1 MTTDLIE
8 WVEPSEDNQPIT
20 FTCSEKEAI
29 DRQRSIAA
37 SRGFTYE
44 SDDDALQ
51 DFMVVNWARRVSP
64 GAQVVLR
71 RVP

>member
-8 WVEPSEDNQPIT
+8 WVEPSEDNQPIS
-20 FTCSEKEAI
+20 SEKEAM